1 MIPLATT
8 KVTILRV
15 PAVDEYAEPYSGS
28 TNADRDVVVSGIRA
42 VIDIPVGRQAGIE
55 RVAGGEQTRTEL
67 RLAADPCDLNR
78 TDVVLDELTGI
89 YYTITWCLRYSGNGA
104 AGDLG
109 HVEAGIVN
117 VEGLV

>member
-8 KVTILRV
+8 TVSILRIAA
-15 PAVDEYAEPYSGS
+15 PDEYAEPYGGK
-28 TNADRDVVVSGIRA
+28 TNADRAVVVSGVRA

-67 RLAADPCDLNR
+67 RLAADPCDINR
-78 TDVVLDELTGI
+78 TDVVKDEVTGI
-89 YYTITWCLRYSGNGA
+89 FYTVTWCLRYPGNGS
-104 AGDLG
+104 AGDMG